1 MLFETQKQNLKFKN
15 KNLNQISYSKNYKR
29 IIEEEHKKD
38 PKYKTEL
45 CQKFME
51 TGNCPYGIKCRFA
64 HGKNEL
70 NSKILNI
77 NYKKKPCNS
86 FYQFGFCP
94 YGSRCLFLHNDRKIR
109 NINLPYFYIMTFIDF
124 ISLNKRLP
132 VFENFSME
140 FDNNKIIKDKIYN
153 SSKNNNSNYD
163 NYDEFVIFKNL
174 FFGD

>member
-77 NYKKKPCNS
+77 NYKKKPCKS

-153 SSKNNNSNYD
+153 SSTNNNS

>member
-1 MLFETQKQNLKFKN
+1 MIFETQNQNLKFKN
-15 KNLNQISYSKNYKR
+15 MNLNQISYSKNYKR

-70 NSKILNI
+70 NSKIFNI
-77 NYKKKPCNS
+77 NYKKKPCKS
-86 FYQFGFCP
+86 FNQFGFCP
-94 YGSRCLFLHNDRKIR
+94 YGSRCNFLHNNRKIR

-124 ISLNKRLP
+124 ITLNKRLP
-132 VFENFSME
+132 VFKNLE
-140 FDNNKIIKDKIYN
+140 FDNNNINKDKISN
-153 SSKNNNSNYD
+153 SSTSSNSNYD
-163 NYDEFVIFKNL
+163 DEEFVIYNKIFLEN
-174 FFGD
+174 

>member
-29 IIEEEHKKD
+29 IIEEEYKKD

-77 NYKKKPCNS
+77 NYKKKPCKS

>member
-1 MLFETQKQNLKFKN
+1 MVQDVF
-15 KNLNQISYSKNYKR
+15 
-29 IIEEEHKKD
+29 
-38 PKYKTEL
+38 
-45 CQKFME
+45 
-51 TGNCPYGIKCRFA
+51 
-64 HGKNEL
+64 
-70 NSKILNI
+70 
-77 NYKKKPCNS
+77 
-86 FYQFGFCP
+86 
-94 YGSRCLFLHNDRKIR
+94 FLHNDRKIR

>member
-1 MLFETQKQNLKFKN
+1 MLFEAQNQNLKFKN
-15 KNLNQISYSKNYKR
+15 KNLNQISYSKNYKK
-29 IIEEEHKKD
+29 IIEEEYKKD

-51 TGNCPYGIKCRFA
+51 TGNCPYGFKCRFA

-77 NYKKKPCNS
+77 NYKKKPCKR
-86 FYQFGFCP
+86 FYKYGFCP

-132 VFENFSME
+132 VFENFSLE
-140 FDNNKIIKDKIYN
+140 FDNNNINKDKIFN
-153 SSKNNNSNYD
+153 CSISSNSNCD
-163 NYDEFVIFKNL
+163 DDEEFVILKNI
-174 FFGD
+174 FFGN

>member
-77 NYKKKPCNS
+77 NYKKKPCKS